1 MKVQA
6 ASIIFMASSAHAFS
20 SAKRATFTPRSNSAT
35 FMEKGSFDPLN
46 LSGEDL
52 IGNDFKPA
60 VASVALM
67 ATTLIPEVAN
77 AAGPDWGLFE
87 GKTGSLL
94 HPVIMGS
101 MFLLSCTTALKGFQ
115 YKRQRTIGDEITALK
130 KTLPDL
136 GGATSLKDAIAQ
148 AESAEDAA
156 LVNKLKAALPIQS
169 DIDTLVAERKE
180 LSKQNLRDSH
190 FSQGAILAFLGTAFA
205 IEGRK

>member
-1 MKVQA
+1 MKVHA
-6 ASIIFMASSAHAFS
+6 ASIIFMATSANAFS
-20 SAKRATFTPRSNSAT
+20 TTKRATFTPRSNSAI
-35 FMEKGSFDPLN
+35 LN

-52 IGNDFKPA
+52 IGNEFKPA
-60 VASVALM
+60 IASAALM
-67 ATTLIPEVAN
+67 AATLIPEAAN

-115 YKRQRTIGDEITALK
+115 YKRQRTLGDEITALK
-130 KTLPDL
+130 KTLPNL
-136 GGATSLKDAIAQ
+136 GGAGSLKDAIAE

-156 LVNKLKAALPIQS
+156 LAKKLKAALPIQS
-169 DIDTLVAERKE
+169 DIDALVAERKE

-190 FSQGAILAFLGTAFA
+190 WNQGAILAFMGTAFA

>member
-1 MKVQA
+1 MKVHA
-6 ASIIFMASSAHAFS
+6 ASIIFMATSANAFS
-20 SAKRATFTPRSNSAT
+20 TTKRATFTPRSNSAI
-35 FMEKGSFDPLN
+35 FMENESFDPLH

-52 IGNDFKPA
+52 IGNEFKPA
-60 VASVALM
+60 IASAALM
-67 ATTLIPEVAN
+67 AATLIPEAAN

-115 YKRQRTIGDEITALK
+115 YKRQRTLGDEITALK
-130 KTLPDL
+130 KTLPNL
-136 GGATSLKDAIAQ
+136 GGAGSLKDAIAE

-156 LVNKLKAALPIQS
+156 LAKKLKAALPIQS
-169 DIDTLVAERKE
+169 DIDALVAERKE

-190 FSQGAILAFLGTAFA
+190 WNQGAILAFMGTAFA